1 MTDKDMWIAKNILPK
16 NTNITARKPR
26 KNLTTVDVSYATRK
40 TKLTLC
46 VLPSWAVFM
55 PPYNM
60 ARLCGLTREA
70 GYLTKVYD
78 FNVDAYHEL
87 IEQNENLTNAWDSG
101 NWYFWRSPEYFEMIH
116 PTLEPILHR
125 YIDTL
130 LNDEP
135 DIIGFSMYWSN
146 LEASQWVFKELK
158 KRRPDITIVIGGP
171 LCAEQPF
178 NPPANIDYYFVGE
191 SEHNLLDFLNNWEQ
205 GIKPENPGIGSL
217 YSDVRIDLDSLP
229 YPDYSDFDLNKYWAQ
244 DSVCSELSRGC
255 VAKCSYCTEVWF
267 WKFRDRGSKSILDEL
282 EFQVETYGIV
292 FVQFVDSLVNGN
304 LKEYRAF
311 CEGLVERKLGIGWW
325 GYARCD
331 GRVDLEFYKLIK
343 AAGAVGFSYGIET
356 GSDKVL
362 LAINKKNTVAEINQ
376 NLIDAHS
383 VGLKSNCCLVIG
395 APGEDIEALTH
406 TFNLLWNHRER
417 ISAVSPG
424 TGLGDSRGSLYDDRI
439 RYNINE
445 RGQEWLSGWYT
456 LDFTNTKVH
465 RYVRIK
471 LVHMW
476 IHMCVESGGTL
487 ENIHKTGGEDI
498 TQHYTCKFDSELIN
512 NQLEYENFNFNII
525 NSDQGN
531 FANSL
536 MNEVFGFLRMLWRTK
551 GGYEITI
558 NFDPTQDRT
567 DFLPV
572 MTLDN
577 QFEYAATVYFKIDDD
592 GNYTADMKFKF
603 QNFDK
608 PWWLEKNLDFDYEYQ
623 SIGKWEESVKTK
635 SKKIFFAKVDV
646 FEPPMESVFSQIPIA
661 AQNYIYN
668 LLKTIP
674 KNSHVVDVKATL
686 GGISAILAS
695 VNHTTQ
701 VHAIEQFQ
709 EGWLQNCYQNIQGYL
724 EQQLMETMFQKYRD
738 KKKSKKVMQLIEEDF
753 LSDPS
758 GKLVFERNT
767 KNFKNIILHNSM
779 EDISYPIYMCV
790 TEDYEN
796 PSIQNTI
803 DYFEKYIVSGGYLI
817 ATLYDHTKHPDVA
830 IAIDILVCTGWVIT
844 FREKTFIAIQKP

>member
-16 NTNITARKPR
+16 NNNVLERKPR
-26 KNLTTVDVSYATRK
+26 TNVKSVDISYATRK

-87 IEQNENLTNAWDSG
+87 IEKNDDLLNAWDSG
-101 NWYFWRSPEYFEMIH
+101 YWYFWRSPEYFELIH

-158 KRRPDITIVIGGP
+158 RRRPDITIVIGGP

-178 NPPANIDYYFVGE
+178 NPPKMIDYYFVGE
-191 SEHNLLDFLNNWEQ
+191 SEHNLLEFLNNWEQ
-205 GIKPENPGIGSL
+205 GIKPESPGIGSL

-229 YPDYSDFDLNKYWAQ
+229 YPDYSDFDLTKYWAQ
-244 DSVCSELSRGC
+244 NSVCSELSRGC

-282 EFQVETYGIV
+282 EYQVNTYGIV

-311 CEGLVERKLGIGWW
+311 CEGLVEKNLGIGWW

-406 TFNLLWNHRER
+406 TFNMLWNHRER

-424 TGLGDSRGSLYDDRI
+424 TGLGDSRGSLYDDRV

-445 RGQEWLSGWYT
+445 RGREWLSGWYS

-476 IHMCVESGGTL
+476 IHMCAECGGTL
-487 ENIHKTGGEDI
+487 ENIHKTGDEDI
-498 TQHYTCKFDSELIN
+498 TKHFTCNFDSALIN
-512 NQLEYENFNFNII
+512 SQVEYENFDFNII
-525 NSDQGN
+525 KSEFGD

-536 MNEVFGFLRMLWRTK
+536 MNEVFGFLRMLWRTR
-551 GGYEITI
+551 GGYELTI
-558 NFDPTQDRT
+558 NFDPTQDRK

-572 MTLDN
+572 MTVND
-577 QFEYAATVYFKIDDD
+577 QFEYFATVYFKIDDD
-592 GNYTADMKFKF
+592 GNYNADMKFKF
-603 QNFDK
+603 INLDN
-608 PWWLEKNLDFDYEYQ
+608 PWWLDKNLDFEYTYQ
-623 SIGKWEESVKTK
+623 TDGKWVESVK
-635 SKKIFFAKVDV
+635 SKPKKVFFAKVET
-646 FEPPMESVFSQIPIA
+646 FQPPVGA
-661 AQNYIYN
+661 AFAQWSIETTEYLYK

-674 KNSHVVDVKATL
+674 ANSHVVNVLAGL
-686 GGISAILAS
+686 GGGTAALAS
-695 VNHTTQ
+695 VNHTVK
-701 VHAIEQFQ
+701 VHAIENFR
-709 EGWLQNCYQNIQGYL
+709 EGWVKHCYQNIQGHL
-724 EQQLMETMFQKYRD
+724 EKILMETMFDKYRD
-738 KKKSKKVMQLIEEDF
+738 KKRAKKVMQLIEDDF
-753 LSDPS
+753 LLDPS

-767 KNFKNIILHNSM
+767 KNFSNVVLHDSF
-779 EDISYPIYMCV
+779 DSVSDSIHICI
-790 TEDYEN
+790 TGDYEN
-796 PSIQNTI
+796 PGIQNTVN
-803 DYFEKYIVSGGYLI
+803 YFKNLIVSGGYLI
-817 ATLYDHTKHPDVA
+817 ATLYNLEKHPDVVTEV
-830 IAIDILVCTGWVIT
+830 DILIQDGWKNVYQEGSLIVV
-844 FREKTFIAIQKP
+844 QKP